1 MKKLFFIA
9 LLSLINTYVN
19 AEEIYIA
26 VASNFTATSKAII
39 EEFEKTTGHKVK
51 LSFGSTGKFYAQII
65 NGAPFQ
71 IFLAADDKHPQKLAQ
86 NGYGVPETLF
96 TYATGKLVLW
106 SLKENPEQQ
115 FKKLTFR
122 KLAIANP
129 ETAPYGTAAVEALKA
144 MKLWEQVESK
154 IVKGDNISQT
164 QQFVSTGNAEIG
176 FIALA
181 QAMQEGYF
189 WEIPQELYSPL
200 HQQAILLKKG
210 AQNTAAKAF
219 LDFLKTP
226 TAIALI
232 TKAGYSLEP

>member
-1 MKKLFFIA
+1 MKYFLFILAFLFNSQA
-9 LLSLINTYVN
+9 Y
-19 AEEIYIA
+19 ADEIYVA
-26 VASNFTATSKAII
+26 VASNFTATSKAIS
-39 EEFEKTTGHKVK
+39 ELFEKETGHKVK
-51 LSFGSTGKFYAQII
+51 LSFGSTGKFYAQIL

-71 IFLAADDKHPQKLAQ
+71 VFLAADDKHPQKLAQ
-86 NGYGVPETLF
+86 SGDGIPETLF

-106 SLKENPEQQ
+106 SLRENPEQQ

-129 ETAPYGTAAVEALKA
+129 ETAPYGTAAVEALKS

-181 QAMQEGYF
+181 QAMQEGYY

-200 HQQAILLKKG
+200 RQQAILLKKG
-210 AQNTAAKAF
+210 SQSTAAKAF
-219 LDFLKTP
+219 LEFLKTP
-226 TAIALI
+226 IAIALI
-232 TKAGYSLEP
+232 TKAGYVLE